1 MPIYHESAISLLCH
15 LHKQADIWIF
25 ISPLCVLFVIA
36 NKWKRTFVLTSSYEK
51 FLTHSVEWIKY
62 QWKIHV
68 FHSALFLSSTV
79 AANNYICIYI
89 YIEVLENL
97 LGNISDNYGFSCKGT
112 RIRDKKRQSKEL
124 YIYLLCLNSYQ
135 ENLFMRHLCD

>member
-1 MPIYHESAISLLCH
+1 MPYTMNLTFYSHW
-15 LHKQADIWIF
+15 HKQADIWIF

-68 FHSALFLSSTV
+68 FHGALFLSSTV
-79 AANNYICIYI
+79 VANNYICVYI
-89 YIEVLENL
+89 YIKVLEKL
-97 LGNISDNYGFSCKGT
+97 LGNISDNYGFFHKGT
-112 RIRDKKRQSKEL
+112 RIRDEERQSKKL